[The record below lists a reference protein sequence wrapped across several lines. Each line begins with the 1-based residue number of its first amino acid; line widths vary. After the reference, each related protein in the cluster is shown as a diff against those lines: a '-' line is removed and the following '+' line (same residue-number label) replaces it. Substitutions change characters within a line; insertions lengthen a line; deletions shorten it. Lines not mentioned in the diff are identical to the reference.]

1 MPAANWS
8 AGQARCSPLRSGARS
23 GGSATATFAR
33 LAPPDGRVTTV
44 RSGGRPPLPSWPR
57 APTEPD
63 RRGENGTASHPV
75 GVNLAVV
82 VAVWPGES

>member
-8 AGQARCSPLRSGARS
+8 AGQARWIPLRSGARS
-23 GGSATATFAR
+23 EGSATATFAR
-33 LAPPDGRVTTV
+33 LAPPAGRVTIV
-44 RSGGRPPLPSWPR
+44 RSGGLPPLAVWPR
-57 APTEPD
+57 APTKPESW
-63 RRGENGTASHPV
+63 GENGTASHPV